1 MSSLTAYLDTRNAF
15 ARLFGRRQLSLQNSA
30 DRQALADMIDS
41 ALSPENLSCDGE
53 LSRAEVNRRYR
64 ELMAVK
70 ASIRDIE
77 NWYEDDGQP
86 DTYTEYQ
93 DVYGGDDAFETCNFC
108 EDF

>member
-1 MSSLTAYLDTRNAF
+1 MGMFSDIMIDIED
-15 ARLFGRRQLSLQNSA
+15 RLFDGATPAEIAQDLGLSV
-30 DRQALADMIDS
+30 
-41 ALSPENLSCDGE
+41 E
-53 LSRAEVNRRYR
+53 
-64 ELMAVK
+64 AVE
-70 ASIRDIE
+70 ATIRDIE